1 MNIIKRSVGYSLKLD
16 VVRIFVMLNVA
27 EIYRNH
33 SQITNGVLF
42 AYLDLLSYE
51 TVQKRIFRKLESNKR
66 VVLDFHLSKEGKIC
80 KLHYDLYGV
89 GNWDELEIEGIRGNN
104 NGLCILHRYEGK
116 IFCNWYNESELKSTF
131 AKAIKCKTG
140 EIANE

>member
-1 MNIIKRSVGYSLKLD
+1 MNIIKRSVGYSLKLY
-16 VVRIFVMLNVA
+16 VVRIFVMWNVA
-27 EIYRNH
+27 ELYRNY
-33 SQITNGVLF
+33 SQITSGFLF

-66 VVLDFHLSKEGKIC
+66 VVLDFHLSKAGEIC
-80 KLHYDLYGV
+80 KLHYDVYGV

-116 IFCNWYNESELKSTF
+116 IFCIWYNESELKSTF